1 MSTTNYQQV
10 TEGLRI
16 LTEVLAYCVA
26 RELRA
31 KFGEGWWS
39 RGVLG
44 VLRQEQRRDL
54 PAAGADSELITKL
67 DAARCLHLMDAQWH
81 DPFRRKLSGEHRFWI
96 KELIRARNKWA
107 HAGPLDMVD
116 EDAWRALDTM
126 IRLVEPLDAEAAER
140 LRVLARTVRY
150 RTAVSSVSSVPVPAA
165 GGGTVP
171 ERPAPPPVDGGRSCP
186 VTGRPVSAGR
196 TFAGLGSDAKAKS
209 AINALLAGAEDR
221 AEKLMAG
228 FVHPERVREAAGRAA
243 AEGLDH
249 IERPSPWFR
258 RRSPAR
264 TAAAEGGGENRV
276 PTSRQAV
283 ARGLERTG
291 GSPGASPRSAA
302 GSSIAADKDQ
312 GGGRQSGRQDHGR
325 QDHGDSDEHLAA
337 YVTPSAVGSPGVTR
351 RDSMELM
358 ELTAAQRRAVEHAG
372 RNLQL
377 VACAGSGKTEVV
389 ARRVAHLLAPDG
401 DDALEPRNIV
411 AFTFTEKAA
420 AELKE
425 RIVTRTREALGEIH
439 GMADLF
445 VGTIHAFCLDLLQGE
460 APEYLKYE
468 VLNEV
473 QQAIFVDRNCRLA
486 GLTTSKGLN
495 GVQLK
500 RYVDTNHYVNALAI
514 LREAD
519 LEPSEL
525 NGCSVV
531 AGLDAYRE
539 LLRERSYF
547 DYSSILEVAA
557 ESLTNHTDLRRR
569 LAERLRYV
577 IVDEYQDVNPIQE
590 KIVRSLH
597 DLGARVCVV
606 GDDDQT
612 IYQWRGSDVRNI
624 LAFRDR
630 YPGVDRI
637 RLDEN
642 FRSSAGIVDTARVF
656 IEQNAK
662 RLQKAMTPAGE
673 QVTERGDVVAL
684 AFDAPEEE
692 AEHIAAT
699 ARSLRGVAFRDGE
712 GERGL
717 AWSDMAVLL
726 RSVKR
731 NAESILAALDA
742 AKIPYVVTGM
752 ADLFGAKEADAARQL
767 FYFMA
772 DRDGVDKA
780 AVRQAWQRADLG
792 LKPRDLERAVE
803 KAAEVKTAIRE
814 TGEQNAQRRWSTYSI
829 QRVFLKFLED
839 VGVREEQVPDGRGE
853 VVFFNL
859 GKFSQVIT
867 DYETIH
873 YRSKPADKYQAF
885 ANFLVYR
892 AEDTYPEGWQDN
904 QYANP
909 DAVRIMTVHQA
920 KGMEWPVVFLPA
932 LLRNRFPAP
941 RVGGKGVWHLI
952 PDAAVEGAE
961 RFRGTTEDE
970 RRLFYVAMT
979 RSRKFL
985 HMTWAPVP
993 GKNNRYACASGF
1005 WDDVLVSKHVR
1016 RRRPDYAARPRTTP
1030 KPRAGVAN
1038 VVFSFS
1044 NLKHFFDCPYDFK
1057 LRVLYGFDTPVHEA
1071 LGYGKSLHD
1080 ALAEVHARAVDGR
1093 SADAADP
1100 RQLVETHLRVPYAYP
1115 ALREKLE
1122 VAAERVLRD
1131 YLDDNAAEFDNIE
1144 FSEKQVEISL
1154 GDGVTVNGR
1163 IDLVRRLDTDETTIV
1178 DLKSS
1183 ERAQAEKVT
1192 EAQLDVYALGYQE
1205 LTGRNP
1211 DYVEIYELEQR
1222 KRKPRSVDEDLIADV
1237 KAKTRDAARALRT
1250 GDLRAEPSPRK
1261 CQRCDY
1267 RGMCTDGSQ
1276 AVQVDASRRRG

>member
-1 MSTTNYQQV
+1 MSTTNYQRV

-16 LTEVLAYCVA
+16 LTVVLAPYVA

-31 KFGEGWWS
+31 KFGDEWWS

-44 VLRQEQRRDL
+44 VLRQEQQRDL
-54 PAAGADSELITKL
+54 PAAGADEELRAKL
-67 DAARCLHLMDAQWH
+67 DAARCLYLMDVQWH
-81 DPFRRKLSGEHRFWI
+81 DPFRRKLSGEHRSWI
-96 KELIRARNKWA
+96 KELIRTRNRWA
-107 HAGPLDMVD
+107 HAGPLDWVD

-126 IRLVEPLDAEAAER
+126 IRLVEPLDTEAAER
-140 LRVLARTVRY
+140 LRVLARAVRY
-150 RTAVSSVSSVPVPAA
+150 RTAGSSVPVSAA
-165 GGGTVP
+165 GGGAVP
-171 ERPAPPPVDGGRSCP
+171 KRPVPPRGDGGRSCP

-221 AEKLMAG
+221 AEKLMAD
-228 FVHPERVREAAGRAA
+228 FVHPERVREAARRAA

-249 IERPSPWFR
+249 VERPSPWFVAV
-258 RRSPAR
+258 PPTW
-264 TAAAEGGGENRV
+264 TAVAEGDGENRI
-276 PTSRQAV
+276 PTSRRAV
-283 ARGLERTG
+283 ARGLDRTG
-291 GSPGASPRSAA
+291 DLPGVSAKSAA
-302 GSSIAADKDQ
+302 GSPTAAGKTKAAAVKV
-312 GGGRQSGRQDHGR
+312 GGQDHGG
-325 QDHGDSDEHLAA
+325 QGHGDNDRHFVDARLSPPHS
-337 YVTPSAVGSPGVTR
+337 TPSAVGSPGR
-351 RDSMELM
+351 HAGDSMA
-358 ELTAAQRRAVEHAG
+358 LTAAQRRAVEHAG

-401 DDALEPRNIV
+401 NDALKPRNIV

-473 QQAIFVDRNCRLA
+473 QQALFVDRHSRSS

-495 GVQLK
+495 GVQLR

-525 NGCSVV
+525 DGCSVV
-531 AGLDAYRE
+531 AGLEAYRD
-539 LLRERSYF
+539 LLGDRSYF
-547 DYSSILEVAA
+547 DYSSILEAA
-557 ESLTNHTDLRRR
+557 VESLTNRGDLRRR

-612 IYQWRGSDVRNI
+612 IYQWRGSDVGNI
-624 LAFRDR
+624 LRFRDR
-630 YPGVDRI
+630 YPGVDLI

-656 IEQNAK
+656 IEQNDE
-662 RLQKAMTPAGE
+662 RLEKAMTPAGE
-673 QVTERGDVVAL
+673 QVTERGDVAAL
-684 AFDAPEEE
+684 PFDTPEEE

-699 ARSLRGVAFRDGE
+699 ARSLHGVAFRDSG

-731 NAESILAALDA
+731 NAEPIMAALA
-742 AKIPYVVTGM
+742 TAKIRYVVTGM
-752 ADLFGAKEADAARQL
+752 TDLFGAKEADAARQL
-767 FYFMA
+767 FYFLA
-772 DRDGVDKA
+772 DWGGVDEA
-780 AVRQAWQRADLG
+780 AVRRAWQRADLG
-792 LKPRDLERAVE
+792 LKQRDLERAVE
-803 KAAEVKTAIRE
+803 KAADAKAAIHE
-814 TGEQNAQRRWSTYSI
+814 TGENAQRRWGTYSI

-839 VGVREEQVPDGRGE
+839 VGVREDQVPDGRGE

-873 YRSKPADKYQAF
+873 YRSKPSEKYRDF
-885 ANFLVYR
+885 AGFLQYR

-993 GKNNRYACASGF
+993 GKNRYAYASEF

-1016 RRRPDYAARPRTTP
+1016 RRRPDYATRPRTTP
-1030 KPRAGVAN
+1030 RPRAGVAN

-1057 LRVLYGFDTPVHEA
+1057 LRVLYGFHPPVHEA

-1093 SADAADP
+1093 SADTADP

-1122 VAAERVLRD
+1122 AAAERVLRD

-1222 KRKPRSVDEDLIADV
+1222 KRKPRSVQDDLIADV
-1237 KAKTRDAARALRT
+1237 KAKTRAAARALRV
-1250 GDLRAEPSPRK
+1250 GDLTPDPSPRK
-1261 CQRCDY
+1261 CRDCDY
-1267 RGMCTDGSQ
+1267 LGMCTVGGQAARPDGS
-1276 AVQVDASRRRG
+1276 RTG